1 MPAQAAT
8 AVAHP
13 NIAFVKYW
21 GNRDQSLRLPAN
33 GSISLTL
40 GGLQTVTEVRFEAG
54 LQRDRVSVNDL
65 EVDPARVGKLLDQVR
80 HMAHI
85 EHRAQVVSHSDFPA
99 AAGLASS
106 AAAFA
111 ALSLAATQ
119 AAGLTL
125 TPTQLSA
132 LARRGS
138 GSAARSVFGGYVELA
153 SGSTDAECVAEQ
165 LAGPEH
171 WELIDLIVIVSAQAK
186 PIGSSAGHAL
196 ADTSPIQAARVED
209 APRRLE
215 ACRQAIQRRDFEAL
229 AAVAE
234 LDSDL
239 MHAVMM
245 TSQPSIHYW
254 LPVTVELM
262 ATVRQLRLEGTEVF
276 YSIDAGPNVHCICLP
291 QSEEAVL
298 SRLEQLP
305 GVSQIRRAVPGPGTR
320 LGTG

>member
-1 MPAQAAT
+1 MPTQAAT

-21 GNRDQSLRLPAN
+21 GNRNQGLRLPAN

-54 LQRDRVSVNDL
+54 LQQDRVSVNDL
-65 EVDPARVGKLLDQVR
+65 EVDPARVSNLLDQVR
-80 HMAHI
+80 QMAHF
-85 EHRAQVVSHSDFPA
+85 EDRAEVQSHTDFPA
-99 AAGLASS
+99 SAGLASS

-119 AAGLTL
+119 AAGLKL
-125 TPTQLSA
+125 TPAQLSG

-153 SGSTDAECVAEQ
+153 AGPTDSECVAVQ
-165 LAGPEH
+165 LAGPDH
-171 WELIDLIVIVSAQAK
+171 WELVDLIAIASAQAK
-186 PIGSSAGHAL
+186 PIGSSVGHAL
-196 ADTSPIQAARVED
+196 ADTSPIQAARVAD

-215 ACRQAIQRRDFEAL
+215 ACRQAIQRRDFGAL
-229 AAVAE
+229 ATVAE

-262 ATVRQLRLEGTEVF
+262 ATVRQLREMGTEVF
-276 YSIDAGPNVHCICLP
+276 YSVDAGPNVHCLCLP

-298 SRLEQLP
+298 SHLEQIS
-305 GVSQIRRAVPGPGTR
+305 GVRQIRRAIPGPGTR